1 MVPNLSLALWM
12 FQNAKLENGE
22 YVYTMSDGS
31 KVYFT
36 VDPAIQRAANTLIST
51 YPKDYEG
58 LMLIDLRSGKI
69 LAISGF
75 LKGEKTL
82 YPFKI
87 NKYPA
92 ASIFK
97 IVTLIAFL
105 SYNDVKPYDTF
116 PFCPPIYRK
125 KPHRWLKCKNEY
137 PSTLYHA
144 FGISNNPLF
153 GRLAVNMGFDIIK
166 EFSEMFHFNDT
177 VGGIPFGEIE
187 TPKNE
192 YDLAL
197 LGSGF
202 DGSTLNPIHAA
213 RVIQIAS
220 TGYDIEPYIIDR
232 IVSSDGALIY
242 KSSPKILG
250 RILKDEVV
258 NKFKE
263 ISVST
268 ILDGTAS
275 GYFKDSNGNLIVG
288 VSVGGKTGTLSSK
301 ELNGLTEWFV
311 GFAPVEN
318 PEVGVV
324 AFSVGHPSP
333 IKPHYLAMR
342 LLQAYFL
349 GKFEGVPIAYKR
361 FNRTLNI
368 NAGGGE

>member
-75 LKGEKTL
+75 FKGEKSL

-87 NKYPA
+87 NIYPA

-97 IVTLIAFL
+97 IVTLLSFL
-105 SYNDVKPYDTF
+105 SYNDVQPYDTF
-116 PFCPPIYRK
+116 SFCPPIYYKHPR
-125 KPHRWLKCKNEY
+125 RWLKCDREY
-137 PSTLYHA
+137 PSTLYYG
-144 FGISNNPLF
+144 FGISNNALF
-153 GRLAVNMGFDIIK
+153 GRLAVSLGFDVIN
-166 EFSEMFHFNDT
+166 EFAEKLYFNDT
-177 VGGIPFGEIE
+177 VDGIPFGRIK
-187 TPKNE
+187 TPKND

-202 DGSTLNPIHAA
+202 DGATLNPIQAA
-213 RVIQIAS
+213 RIIQIAS

-232 IVSSDGALIY
+232 IISKDGTLLY

-250 RILKDEVV
+250 RVLGDDVV
-258 NKFKE
+258 GKFRK
-263 ISVST
+263 ISIST
-268 ILDGTAS
+268 VLEGTAS
-275 GYFKDSNGNLIVG
+275 RYFMDSNGNLIVG
-288 VSVGGKTGTLSSK
+288 VKVGGKTGTLTSR
-301 ELNGLTEWFV
+301 ELGGLTEWFV

-324 AFSVGHPSP
+324 AFSVGQPSP

-349 GKFEGVPIAYKR
+349 GKFENVPIAYKSFIR
-361 FNRTLNI
+361 SLNI
-368 NAGGGE
+368 NPGGGE